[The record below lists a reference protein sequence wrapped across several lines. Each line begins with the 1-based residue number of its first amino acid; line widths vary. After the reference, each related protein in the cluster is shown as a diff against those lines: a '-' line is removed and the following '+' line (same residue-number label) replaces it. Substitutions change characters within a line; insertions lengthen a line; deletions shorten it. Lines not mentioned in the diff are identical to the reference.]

1 MSRKGAKT
9 QRDNAWRLCDFAG
22 VMAHEIGHVVGR
34 HSAQQI
40 AKQRL
45 SQGLTGAAVVA
56 AYDPNDPNSGRT
68 AQMAAVIAQVVNMK
82 FGREHELHSAQL
94 GVQFMVEAG

>member
-9 QRDNAWRLCDFAG
+9 QRKNAWRLCDFAG